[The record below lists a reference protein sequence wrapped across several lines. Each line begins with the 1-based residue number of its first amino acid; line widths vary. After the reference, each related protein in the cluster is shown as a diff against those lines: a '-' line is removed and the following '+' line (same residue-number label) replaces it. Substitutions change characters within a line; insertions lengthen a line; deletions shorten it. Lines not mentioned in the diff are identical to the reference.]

1 MNWRDEDGCY
11 YNDISVK
18 QVKRFLLNY
27 GLAVDEFIIR
37 PQPTGFGGNV
47 HTIIEITKKSQD

>member
-1 MNWRDEDGCY
+1 
-11 YNDISVK
+11 
-18 QVKRFLLNY
+18 LLNY

-47 HTIIEITKKSQD
+47 HAIIEITKKSQD